1 MEATVGTHTL
11 SMANE
16 DYLEAIWRIML
27 DRGDDSVR
35 SVDVA
40 ELLGVSK
47 ASVNKALST
56 LKDTGYAEQN
66 RYGRVALTDS
76 GRGYAAR
83 VWRCHRALRA
93 FLTDDLGVDEATADR
108 EACEMEHALSE
119 DTMDRLLAYLERE
132 GTIVDG
138 SLDG

>member
-1 MEATVGTHTL
+1 MSETDQPKRL